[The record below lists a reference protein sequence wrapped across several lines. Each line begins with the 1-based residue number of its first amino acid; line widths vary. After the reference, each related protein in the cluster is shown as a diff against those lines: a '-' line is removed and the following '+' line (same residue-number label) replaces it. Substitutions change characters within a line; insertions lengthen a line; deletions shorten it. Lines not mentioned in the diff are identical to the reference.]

1 LITDGLNIQQKE
13 AVEHYGSPLLV
24 LAGAGSGKT
33 KVITHKIAWLIQKK
47 GIKPNRILAITFTKK
62 AAREMQERV
71 EKLLSVKPKWISTFH
86 SFCARMLRED
96 ISTLGRAYNGNFA
109 IYDEHDSRKLLKDIL
124 SRAGL
129 DPKLIDAARDAISK
143 AKQSFRNN
151 IVDHIGSLPYPQSAY
166 APIAA
171 QYLEDME
178 KSNALDYDDLIYLAV
193 ELLAGNT
200 EIRQR
205 WQDRFDYILVD
216 EYQDT
221 NKIQYMLINLLV
233 GKRGNICVV
242 GDPQQCVPANTL
254 ITTTDGQRS
263 VEEIREGDVVVS
275 GAGHGKTAAFTVDK
289 IFKKFYKGPLFKIKL
304 TSGKAFEVTPEH
316 FCFAR
321 LEPMRDMHYVYLMYR
336 KDKGYRIGVTTGVR
350 KTTEGILANG
360 VQVRTNQEVSDSTWI
375 IKTCG
380 SSSKARYYE
389 QLYSLRYGIPTA
401 VFHTSGRNMDQT
413 FIDRL
418 YNEIDTETH
427 AMKLMEDLHINPDY
441 PHHRPYAVV
450 RNNIARRYVWLT
462 IFGDSRLYQN
472 RTWHDH
478 RIQLVTSCES
488 LKSKAKEKFKIRDG
502 NKGTWRIE
510 TSRKSYDD
518 ARTLALDIQALDD
531 LDLIERARLSQGKP
545 YFLMP
550 ASHLHPGM
558 NIPSLH
564 DETVVEDMI
573 ESVDITDY
581 DGYVYD
587 LSVPEA
593 RNFAANEVLVH
604 NCIYTWRGAHPF
616 NILNFSKD
624 FAAAET
630 KLEINYRSTQKIL
643 DVANRVISKAD
654 SVWDGKVLKLTCDR
668 DDEGETLYTKSND
681 NFAECS
687 NVASTIKTLVDMGY
701 CYSDMAV
708 LMRMSFVSRG
718 FEYAFMDAGIP
729 YEIIGGAAFYERVE
743 VKDLLAYL
751 RLMIN
756 KRDRAA
762 FERSVNAPSRAMG
775 AKSVA
780 LIKENFADDWVQAL
794 RDTKL
799 PPKQRAGA
807 DKFIKLIED
816 YAPMV
821 DEKPYTVLMEL
832 LKEIQ
837 YEKYIA
843 DHYHE
848 DFEERQGN
856 ISELANAL
864 KSVEVEGRGFAQF
877 LEDSVLA
884 HEQDRIG
891 PSDTV
896 KVMTVHAAKGL
907 EFPVVFVVA
916 LEEGIFPSA
925 RSLENP
931 QQLEEERR
939 LFYVAVTRAKER
951 LYLSS
956 ALYRKRF
963 GDEMYSQRSR
973 YIAEIEDDIKVKSNL
988 LRF

>member
-1 LITDGLNIQQKE
+1 MIVRLKLITDGLNIQQKE
-13 AVEHYGSPLLV
+13 AVEHFGSPLLV

-71 EKLLSVKPKWISTFH
+71 EKLLSVKPRWISTFH
-86 SFCARMLRED
+86 SFCARLLRED
-96 ISTLGRAYNGNFA
+96 IGALGRAYNGNFA
-109 IYDEHDSRKLLKDIL
+109 IYDEHDSRKLLKDVL
-124 SRAGL
+124 TRAGL
-129 DPKLIDAARDAISK
+129 DPKLIDAAKDVISK
-143 AKQSFRNN
+143 AKQSYRAN
-151 IVDHIGSLPYPQSAY
+151 IVDYIAGLPYPQSAY
-166 APIAA
+166 APVAA

-193 ELLAGNT
+193 ALLAGK
-200 EIRQR
+200 EDIRVR

-242 GDPQQCVPANTL
+242 GDP
-254 ITTTDGQRS
+254 
-263 VEEIREGDVVVS
+263 
-275 GAGHGKTAAFTVDK
+275 
-289 IFKKFYKGPLFKIKL
+289 
-304 TSGKAFEVTPEH
+304 
-316 FCFAR
+316 
-321 LEPMRDMHYVYLMYR
+321 
-336 KDKGYRIGVTTGVR
+336 
-350 KTTEGILANG
+350 
-360 VQVRTNQEVSDSTWI
+360 
-375 IKTCG
+375 
-380 SSSKARYYE
+380 
-389 QLYSLRYGIPTA
+389 
-401 VFHTSGRNMDQT
+401 
-413 FIDRL
+413 
-418 YNEIDTETH
+418 
-427 AMKLMEDLHINPDY
+427 
-441 PHHRPYAVV
+441 
-450 RNNIARRYVWLT
+450 
-462 IFGDSRLYQN
+462 
-472 RTWHDH
+472 
-478 RIQLVTSCES
+478 
-488 LKSKAKEKFKIRDG
+488 
-502 NKGTWRIE
+502 
-510 TSRKSYDD
+510 
-518 ARTLALDIQALDD
+518 
-531 LDLIERARLSQGKP
+531 SQ
-545 YFLMP
+545 
-550 ASHLHPGM
+550 
-558 NIPSLH
+558 
-564 DETVVEDMI
+564 
-573 ESVDITDY
+573 
-581 DGYVYD
+581 
-587 LSVPEA
+587 
-593 RNFAANEVLVH
+593 
-604 NCIYTWRGAHPF
+604 CIYTWRGAHPF

-624 FAAAET
+624 FAATET
-630 KLEINYRSTQKIL
+630 KLEINYRSTQNIL
-643 DVANRVISKAD
+643 DIANRVISKAD

-668 DDEGETLYTKSND
+668 EDEGETLYTKNND
-681 NFAECS
+681 NFMECS
-687 NVASTIKTLVDMGY
+687 NVASTIRRLAAQGY
-701 CYSDMAV
+701 GYSDMAV

-718 FEYAFMDAGIP
+718 FEYAFLDAGIP

-762 FERSVNAPSRAMG
+762 FERSINAPSRAIG
-775 AKSVA
+775 AKSISK
-780 LIKENFADDWVQAL
+780 IKDNYVEDWIQAL

-799 PPKQRAGA
+799 PAKQRSGA
-807 DKFIKLIED
+807 DKFIKLIEE
-816 YAPMV
+816 YSPMV

-832 LKEIQ
+832 LRDIQ

-864 KSVEVEGRGFAQF
+864 KSVEDEGKGFAQF

-916 LEEGIFPSA
+916 LEEAIFPSA

-963 GDEMYSQRSR
+963 GDEIYSQRSR
-973 YIAEIEDDIKVKSNL
+973 YINEIENDIKTARNM
-988 LRF
+988 RF